1 MKKIVFLIS
10 IMGLL
15 WASCQ
20 QNQEL
25 IPYQL
30 IPYRKGDKWGFCTPD
45 KKMVVQPKY
54 DDAWSFSEGLA
65 WVKLNGKWGFIDTTG
80 KEIVTPKYDD
90 ASSFHEGLAGV
101 KLNGK
106 VGFIDKTGK
115 EIVTPKY
122 DYALYFSEGLAGVKL
137 NGKYFYIKI
146 FPDSKVVEYYEE

>member
-1 MKKIVFLIS
+1 
-10 IMGLL
+10 MGLL

-65 WVKLNGKWGFIDTTG
+65 RVKLNGK
-80 KEIVTPKYDD
+80 Y
-90 ASSFHEGLAGV
+90 
-101 KLNGK
+101 
-106 VGFIDKTGK
+106 GFIDKTGK

-146 FPDSKVVEYYEE
+146 FPDGKVVEYYDE

>member
-65 WVKLNGKWGFIDTTG
+65 RVKLNGK
-80 KEIVTPKYDD
+80 Y
-90 ASSFHEGLAGV
+90 
-101 KLNGK
+101 
-106 VGFIDKTGK
+106 GFIDKTGK

-146 FPDSKVVEYYEE
+146 FPDGKVVEYYDE